1 MNKKQFNEVFSDVDF
16 VRELLNLE
24 TGRDVKRALSQK
36 GIKLTDEDLD
46 SFACILADEL
56 ENRIKIK
63 ELASAEIE
71 RVTGGAQKQDS
82 EESLLIVK
90 QSLESNSNE
99 KSWILNK
106 IKESQ

>member
-46 SFACILADEL
+46 RFACILADEL

-63 ELASAEIE
+63 ELASAEMEHI
-71 RVTGGAQKQDS
+71 TGGVKEDS
-82 EESLLIVK
+82 EDSLLIVK